1 MVLCLV
7 TERGWCKGWGSY
19 VKLCATTV
27 SCLALTNYWTA
38 PGGVQWSRNAVTHIL
53 QTGHITSLSSVTEE
67 TEVMCPVKQ
76 VANLSHCGRRL
87 NLNYKCAAFH
97 CLWTQLGLTQLV
109 LRASVNLTNTVSLE
123 LMWNNC
129 SCGSSPSSTTRC
141 GKQTLTY
148 CQPAETRRQNRNKQR
163 LNEYERRN
171 YCKRMRKA
179 ERGWSG
185 NHRIKRVYNWWL

>member
-1 MVLCLV
+1 MLMQGLGKLC
-7 TERGWCKGWGSY
+7 C

-27 SCLALTNYWTA
+27 SCLVLTNYWTA

-53 QTGHITSLSSVTEE
+53 QTRHVTSLSSVTEE
-67 TEVMCPVKQ
+67 SEVMTLCPVKQ
-76 VANLSHCGRRL
+76 VANLSHCRRRL

-97 CLWTQLGLTQLV
+97 CLWTQLGLTQLG
-109 LRASVNLTNTVSLE
+109 LRASVNFTNTVSLE

-148 CQPAETRRQNRNKQR
+148 CKPWLRRVDKTETNKNWMNMNEEIIANEWEKQKEAEAGITELR
-163 LNEYERRN
+163 EYIL
-171 YCKRMRKA
+171 Y
-179 ERGWSG
+179 
-185 NHRIKRVYNWWL
+185 WWL